1 MSSSPRTGRSGVAS
15 RVVDFW
21 RQHHL
26 VSSLSVGL
34 MTEVL
39 LATAEPEGRGR
50 MLAVKRVLRGCVGE
64 PLVESL
70 FAEEANLAVRLRTPT
85 SSRPS
90 TSATIA
96 TARSAWS
103 WSTWTARRSR
113 SSSIATTVALD
124 IGQLHLGRR
133 AFLGVTLA
141 GSSEPRDVPF
151 DDVVCD
157 ALERYVSDRRSR
169 IRSDGSNA
177 LFLWD
182 QGTRLPAEVAR
193 AVMRVGWSG

>member
-1 MSSSPRTGRSGVAS
+1 M
-15 RVVDFW
+15 VDFW